1 MRLSW
6 RAVIALKE
14 AECCALA
21 GTDRRPLLLAPARE
35 SPAA

>member
-1 MRLSW
+1 
-6 RAVIALKE
+6 VIALKE

-21 GTDRRPLLLAPARE
+21 RTNYRSTTRRAAGE